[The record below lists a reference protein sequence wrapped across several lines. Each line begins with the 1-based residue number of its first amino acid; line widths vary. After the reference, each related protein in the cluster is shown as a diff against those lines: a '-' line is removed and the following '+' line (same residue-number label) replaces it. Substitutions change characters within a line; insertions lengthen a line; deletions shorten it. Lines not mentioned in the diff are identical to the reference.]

1 MEGGVSVFQISELDI
16 VDLIKGTNLDY
27 IIELKNGVKYTNL
40 NIADTKA
47 KELESE
53 LENTK
58 EFRNQCTI

>member
-1 MEGGVSVFQISELDI
+1 MEGGGSVFQISELDI
-16 VDLIKGTNLDY
+16 VDLIKGTNYNY

>member
-1 MEGGVSVFQISELDI
+1 MCSEYQNLI
-16 VDLIKGTNLDY
+16 YDLIKGTNLDY